1 MARLH
6 FSQFNP
12 SGSLVVTGSISIDGL
27 GTLADTGSNESIDLG
42 DDDF

>member
-27 GTLADTGSNESIDLG
+27 GTLADTGSSESIDLG